1 MENSQIALVSIAVII
16 ILCCI
21 YFMMSGGKNE
31 KEIKEI
37 KKKREENDKME
48 KVMNKDYYEIGNK
61 KSKLFEH
68 KYNDGN
74 KTTLRYWTLEK
85 DKKHG
90 IESNSYTI
98 FKERHAI
105 LFVHGFND
113 YFFNYK
119 LILEFLSFGYDVY
132 AITLRRY
139 GSTIKKDDD
148 KLFYTNDLNEYIE
161 DIDNCFPKILE
172 GNYKNI
178 FLVGHSTGGLT
189 STLYCHNGKYKD
201 KIKGLILNSP
211 FFDLNDSALME
222 FILKYIIYYIGV
234 IYPTFKLASSN
245 DDYYN
250 TTNEETLKRFYFNPK
265 YKLRGSSSIYAGW
278 IKTIVYNQSLIQNK
292 KINLKIPI
300 LVLYSD
306 KTIPIDKMEKGDNI
320 LDVKEINKY
329 SDFIGKN
336 VTEYSIKNATHDV
349 FVSEEEPREKAI
361 QLFFEFLVKNSD
373 KLDVSYGSY
382 NDDIDNNY
390 SSQNISSTNTPIP
403 SNIPENII
411 STNKPD
417 SNTPVPSNMPI
428 ISKNGSD
435 INTPAP
441 SNSYQ
446 NTFSTN
452 KPSSNILST
461 DSPTNN

>member
-1 MENSQIALVSIAVII
+1 MENSQIILISVVVII

-21 YFMMSGGKNE
+21 YSMMSGGKNE

-37 KKKREENDKME
+37 RKKREENDKKE
-48 KVMNKDYYEIGNK
+48 KFPQTKGFYYRVNET
-61 KSKLFEH
+61 SEVFEH
-68 KYNDGN
+68 KYSDGN
-74 KTTLRYWTLEK
+74 KTTLRYWTIEK
-85 DKKHG
+85 NKDTRHDA
-90 IESNSYTI
+90 SSYKI

-113 YFFNYK
+113 YFYNYIIIP
-119 LILEFLSFGYDVY
+119 ILLYDYGYDVY

-172 GNYKNI
+172 GKYKNI

-189 STLYCHNGKYKD
+189 STIYCHKGKYKD

-222 FILKYIIYYIGV
+222 FILKYIIYYIGI
-234 IYPTFKLASSN
+234 IYPTFKLVSKT

-250 TTNEETLKRFYFNPK
+250 TITEEVLKRFYFNSD
-265 YKLRGSSSIYAGW
+265 YKLRGCSPVYAGW

-306 KTIPIDKMEKGDNI
+306 KTIPVDKMEKGDNT

-336 VTEYSIKNATHDV
+336 VTEYSIKNAIHDV
-349 FVSEEEPREKAI
+349 FSSEDEPREKAF
-361 QLFFEFLVKNSD
+361 QLFFEFLYKNSD
-373 KLDVSYGSY
+373 KLDFSVGHY
-382 NDDIDNNY
+382 NDNIDNFNY
-390 SSQNISSTNTPIP
+390 QHDPI
-403 SNIPENII
+403 
-411 STNKPD
+411 
-417 SNTPVPSNMPI
+417 
-428 ISKNGSD
+428 D
-435 INTPAP
+435 INTPSPNNP
-441 SNSYQ
+441 SLNTPSPNNPSLNTPSPNNPSPNTPSPNNPSPNNSSQ
-446 NTFSTN
+446 NT
-452 KPSSNILST
+452 PSPNNSSQNT
-461 DSPTNN
+461 PSPNSSD

>member
-1 MENSQIALVSIAVII
+1 MENSKIILFIIAIV

-21 YFMMSGGKNE
+21 YFMMSGGKSE

-37 KKKREENDKME
+37 KKKREENDKMK
-48 KVMNKDYYEIGNK
+48 KVMNKDHYELLK
-61 KSKLFEH
+61 KQSRVFEH

-74 KTTLRYWTLEK
+74 KTTLRYWALKEL
-85 DKKHG
+85 KKN
-90 IESNSYTI
+90 INEFNDYPI
-98 FKERHAI
+98 FKQRHAI

-119 LILEFLSFGYDVY
+119 LIIDLLLYFDVY

-139 GSTIKKDDD
+139 GSTIKKDDE

-161 DIDNCFPKILE
+161 DIDNCIPKILE

-189 STLYCHNGKYKD
+189 STLYCHKGKYKD

-211 FFDLNDSALME
+211 FFDLNHSSLME
-222 FILKYIIYYIGV
+222 FFLKYIIYYIGI

-265 YKLRGSSSIYAGW
+265 YKLRGISSIYAGW

-306 KTIPIDKMEKGDNI
+306 KTISLDKMEKGDNI
-320 LDVKEINKY
+320 LNVKEINKY
-329 SDFIGKN
+329 SDFIGSN
-336 VTEYSIKNATHDV
+336 VTEYSIKDATHDV
-349 FVSEEEPREKAI
+349 FTSEEEPRNKAI
-361 QLFFEFLVKNSD
+361 DLFHEFIVKNMD
-373 KLDVSYGSY
+373 KLVRLSKNNEESG
-382 NDDIDNNY
+382 NNY
-390 SSQNISSTNTPIP
+390 YSQNIPTKNTPIP

-411 STNKPD
+411 STKKPD
-417 SNTPVPSNMPI
+417 SNTPVPSNLPM
-428 ISKNGSD
+428 ISANISD
-435 INTPAP
+435 LNTPLP
-441 SNSYQ
+441 F
-446 NTFSTN
+446 NTYEST
-452 KPSSNILST
+452 LS
-461 DSPTNN
+461 PEIIE